1 MATDKIS
8 AEDRLIRRR
17 QAARVRQQR
26 CRARKR
32 QALVE
37 GPEPEKQ
44 GAPLKHP
51 VAVPSCERQFS
62 RNQLHPRSDRSPRS
76 VYAREVWPP
85 RAEFNQRPPPPFEMH
100 RTVPFSYDP
109 MVQKL
114 HTRYDSEIN
123 AHPVPVY
130 SHYQPSRRPAL
141 PQFLSLQHRPPCYR
155 YGEYFVTE
163 RDMNGYPHKVP
174 EKEYRQAPQT
184 WIHPVTP
191 QSASSYCS
199 EADEDPVMSK
209 EEAAI
214 DAILSLKSG
223 QVQQTATPPCSTVKQ
238 VFSKEQGETSAFR
251 RLPQTSHHSL
261 RQAVYMTVRI
271 A

>member
-1 MATDKIS
+1 MATDKVS
-8 AEDRLIRRR
+8 AEDRLLRRR

-37 GPEPEKQ
+37 GPEMEKQ

-62 RNQLHPRSDRSPRS
+62 CHQFHPRSDRSPRS
-76 VYAREVWPP
+76 VYTREVWAP
-85 RAEFNQRPPPPFEMH
+85 RAELNQRPQPPFKRH
-100 RTVPFSYDP
+100 STVPFSYDP
-109 MVQKL
+109 MAQNL
-114 HTRYDSEIN
+114 QTRYDSEIN
-123 AHPVPVY
+123 ARPVPVY

-141 PQFLSLQHRPPCYR
+141 RQFVSLQHRPPCYR
-155 YGEYFVTE
+155 YGEYLTSE
-163 RDMNGYPHKVP
+163 RDVNGYPYNVP
-174 EKEYRQAPQT
+174 EKDYRQAPQS
-184 WIHPVTP
+184 WVHPMTS
-191 QSASSYCS
+191 QSVSSYRS
-199 EADEDPVMSK
+199 EEHDDPMMSK

-223 QVQQTATPPCSTVKQ
+223 QVPQAITPPRSPVKR
-238 VFSKEQGETSAFR
+238 VSSKEQGETSAFR
-251 RLPQTSHHSL
+251 RLPPPSRHPL
-261 RQAVYMTVRI
+261 RQAIYMTVRI